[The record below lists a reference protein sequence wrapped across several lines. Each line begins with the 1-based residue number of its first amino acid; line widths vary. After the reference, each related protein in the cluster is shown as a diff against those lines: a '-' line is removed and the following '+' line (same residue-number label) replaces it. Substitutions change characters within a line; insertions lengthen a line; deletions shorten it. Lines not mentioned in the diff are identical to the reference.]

1 MPVVWAGV
9 PGAAG
14 VVAGVFGA
22 RVVAVA
28 EPDAPA
34 EPAELVPVAGVLAAG
49 AAVLPQPQATR
60 LGDEIPMPGY
70 TMRVERL
77 DPGQAMVVRSGN
89 HACRFFR
96 SGCGRGPMPRC
107 QRRSNSRAADTR
119 SAP

>member
-1 MPVVWAGV
+1 MPNTYDWIERRLGIDIRNTN
-9 PGAAG
+9 
-14 VVAGVFGA
+14 
-22 RVVAVA
+22 RVI
-28 EPDAPA
+28 P
-34 EPAELVPVAGVLAAG
+34 ELQHLKV
-49 AAVLPQPQATR
+49 
-60 LGDEIPMPGY
+60 GDEIPMPGY

-77 DPGQAMVVRSGN
+77 DPGRAMVVRSSN